1 MARPPG
7 TLGTGCGMS
16 PEETCVASEV
26 PRGQEGSWRAGLGL
40 GAGGAHIRCLVSA
53 FVT

>member
-1 MARPPG
+1 
-7 TLGTGCGMS
+7 MS
-16 PEETCVASEV
+16 LEETCVASEV